1 MLQRSSVQDS
11 SVLVKWYEARQLAGP
26 ITLSSQCIDWLI
38 SDETKEIKMKTNSS
52 RFFVTLAVCGV
63 VLVLAAPGSAQR
75 RRGYAGSGYTRPE
88 VDRLIKRTEDRTD
101 VFVKLFDKA
110 LDNSVLDG
118 TQKEDRLNDKAKEL
132 EKQMDKVRKEF
143 DHAEGYIEIKEHVAK
158 ALVVSEEINTV
169 VINRRLNSPV
179 AREWALLRVELNKL
193 ARVYNLG
200 ALKLDRSN

>member
-1 MLQRSSVQDS
+1 
-11 SVLVKWYEARQLAGP
+11 
-26 ITLSSQCIDWLI
+26 
-38 SDETKEIKMKTNSS
+38 MKTISS
-52 RFFVTLAVCGV
+52 RFFVMLAVCS
-63 VLVLAAPGSAQR
+63 LMLALAAPGAAQR

-88 VDRLIKRTEDRTD
+88 VDRLIKRTEVRTD
-101 VFVKLFDKA
+101 AFVKLFDNA

-158 ALVVSEEINTV
+158 ALLVSQEINTV
-169 VINRRLNSPV
+169 VLNRRLNPTV
-179 AREWALLRVELNKL
+179 EREWILLRLELNKL

-200 ALKLDRSN
+200 GLKLDRPN